1 MLQHGGTLKRYAK
14 WKKTK
19 ATYCMTPFIRKVQ
32 NRQIH
37 RESRSMVTRRRCS
50 GKGEVTADGDGVSF
64 ESDGNMLKLDSGA
77 GFTAL

>member
-1 MLQHGGTLKRYAK
+1 
-14 WKKTK
+14 
-19 ATYCMTPFIRKVQ
+19 
-32 NRQIH
+32 
-37 RESRSMVTRRRCS
+37 MVTRRRCS